1 MTLEQTLVY
10 VNSWQICVDSLEC
23 ENRRKDFFVV
33 VLMSSNH
40 RENLACTLNLG
51 NSNPTFLEGDGP
63 NSRDR
68 ADSDSDIDDDDYLAV
83 HPYQLL
89 SDS

>member
-1 MTLEQTLVY
+1 M
-10 VNSWQICVDSLEC
+10 NSWQICVVSLEC
-23 ENRRKDFFVV
+23 ETGGMTFFVI
-33 VLMSSNH
+33 SSNR

-68 ADSDSDIDDDDYLAV
+68 TDSDSDIDDDDYLAV

-89 SDS
+89 SDL